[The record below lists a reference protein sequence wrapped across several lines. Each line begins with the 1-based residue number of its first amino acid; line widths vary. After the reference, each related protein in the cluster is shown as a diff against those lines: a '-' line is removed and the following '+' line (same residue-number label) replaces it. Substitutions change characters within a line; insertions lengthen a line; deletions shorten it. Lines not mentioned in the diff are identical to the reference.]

1 MVPRPSHRGQ
11 AAGPQVVTRT
21 RGGSS
26 HPFWVPPFSLPSSHL
41 SMLPPSVGLGPGRAF
56 GSLSCLCPS
65 PLSLSS
71 HFLGLPQAASPT
83 AGSDSHPFPQLGS
96 CTTTPS
102 RRTPVPLRPSLGP
115 PLSRPARPP
124 TRRPAAAGAPPTP
137 AAGAGAGS
145 AGGAGRARLA
155 RRPA

>member
-1 MVPRPSHRGQ
+1 MVPRPNHPGQ
-11 AAGPQVVTRT
+11 ATGPQVVIRT

-41 SMLPPSVGLGPGRAF
+41 SMLPPSVGLDPGRAF

-71 HFLGLPQAASPT
+71 HFLGLPPAASPT
-83 AGSDSHPFPQLGS
+83 AGSDSHPFPQLSS
-96 CTTTPS
+96 CITTHS

-115 PLSRPARPP
+115 PLSGRARPP
-124 TRRPAAAGAPPTP
+124 TRRPAAAGALPAP
-137 AAGAGAGS
+137 AAGAGAGP